1 MHGIGD
7 VTLLILAAAN
17 NQADIVDYLI
27 SQKVDV
33 NKQNADGK
41 NAVGFAALNNYL
53 NILQSLVRA
62 GADLNVQRNFV

>member
-1 MHGIGD
+1 VHGEGD
-7 VTLLILAAAN
+7 ATLLILAAAN

-41 NAVGFAALNNYL
+41 IVE
-53 NILQSLVRA
+53 
-62 GADLNVQRNFV
+62 